1 MEKIV
6 FFKIDETHLNELTLR
21 EHYYLER
28 LLKHMLIERIKNFLL
43 KSYFDNI
50 LFYYNYKTLIYNY
63 TEIEQFEITEPIYN
77 KLFLTVVNKFE
88 HELQHMNHDIELDLN
103 YILENNR
110 SMLLT
115 LRKAVN
121 VNIGLIRRNT
131 LFLSYELINPIGE

>member
-6 FFKIDETHLNELTLR
+6 FFKIDEIHLNELTLR

-50 LFYYNYKTLIYNY
+50 LFYYNYKTLIYDY
-63 TEIEQFEITEPIYN
+63 TEIEQCEIAEPIYN

-88 HELQHMNHDIELDLN
+88 LELQHMNHDIELDLN